1 MTAFML
7 MCYLNDAFNGGIY
20 FKNINDCLYYS
31 ERLSDQ
37 SINVPIKVEKYECM
51 CKLIPNIDEKKVKV
65 YQEVAMLT
73 ALIGPVSNLLGK
85 FIEDKDA
92 KNKLAHELATMAE
105 RHAQELSKGQI
116 EANTAQAKH
125 PSLFVAGARPAI
137 MWICALGLL
146 TQFFIMPIAEWA
158 TAIWMPEITLP
169 SLATGELM
177 TLTLS
182 LLGLGGMRSFEKSKG
197 VARESMK
204 K

>member
-1 MTAFML
+1 
-7 MCYLNDAFNGGIY
+7 
-20 FKNINDCLYYS
+20 
-31 ERLSDQ
+31 
-37 SINVPIKVEKYECM
+37 
-51 CKLIPNIDEKKVKV
+51 
-65 YQEVAMLT
+65 MLT
-73 ALIGPVSNLLGK
+73 ALIGPVSKLVGK
-85 FIEDKDA
+85 FIEDKDQ
-92 KNKLAHELATMAE
+92 KNKLAHDLATMAE
-105 RHAQELSKGQI
+105 KHALQLAKGQI
-116 EANTAQAKH
+116 ETNKEQAKH

-158 TAIWMPEITLP
+158 TAIWMPEVTLP

-197 VARESMK
+197 VARENMK

>member
-1 MTAFML
+1 
-7 MCYLNDAFNGGIY
+7 
-20 FKNINDCLYYS
+20 
-31 ERLSDQ
+31 
-37 SINVPIKVEKYECM
+37 
-51 CKLIPNIDEKKVKV
+51 
-65 YQEVAMLT
+65 MLT
-73 ALIGPVSNLLGK
+73 ALIGPVTNLVGK
-85 FIEDKDA
+85 FIEDKDK
-92 KNKLAHELATMAE
+92 KNELAHQLSTMAE
-105 RHAQELSKGQI
+105 RHAQELAKGQI
-116 EANTAQAKH
+116 AANTEQAKH

-169 SLATGELM
+169 SLKTGELM

-197 VARESMK
+197 VARVNMK

>member
-1 MTAFML
+1 
-7 MCYLNDAFNGGIY
+7 
-20 FKNINDCLYYS
+20 
-31 ERLSDQ
+31 
-37 SINVPIKVEKYECM
+37 
-51 CKLIPNIDEKKVKV
+51 
-65 YQEVAMLT
+65 MLT

-85 FIEDKDA
+85 FIEDKDV
-92 KNKLAHELATMAE
+92 KNKLSHELATMAE

-116 EANTAQAKH
+116 EANVVQAKH

-169 SLATGELM
+169 KLATGELM

-197 VARESMK
+197 VARENMK

>member
-1 MTAFML
+1 
-7 MCYLNDAFNGGIY
+7 
-20 FKNINDCLYYS
+20 
-31 ERLSDQ
+31 
-37 SINVPIKVEKYECM
+37 
-51 CKLIPNIDEKKVKV
+51 
-65 YQEVAMLT
+65 MLT

-85 FIEDKDA
+85 FIEDKDV
-92 KNKLAHELATMAE
+92 KNKLSHELATMAE

-116 EANTAQAKH
+116 EANVAQAKH

-169 SLATGELM
+169 KLATGELM

-197 VARESMK
+197 VARENMK